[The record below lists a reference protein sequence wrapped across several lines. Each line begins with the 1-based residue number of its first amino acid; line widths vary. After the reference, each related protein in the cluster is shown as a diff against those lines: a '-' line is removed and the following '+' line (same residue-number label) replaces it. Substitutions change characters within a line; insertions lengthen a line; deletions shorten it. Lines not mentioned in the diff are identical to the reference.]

1 MLLIFSQYYHI
12 RKQIMTTDAVFLKEN
27 FTDDATVSPQ
37 FRSVEGNVTKIPIVK
52 DMYTMGN
59 LAN

>member
-1 MLLIFSQYYHI
+1 
-12 RKQIMTTDAVFLKEN
+12 MTTDAVFLKEN
-27 FTDDATVSPQ
+27 STDDATVSPQ